1 MTNADRILEVLRTSS
16 RPLDDDELARRCGIQ
31 PRQQVNQICLRLEAE
46 GDLVRTAGPDGKLVN
61 AIREQGGRRCLCGC
75 GEATGRNYRP
85 GHDARHAGQVGRA
98 LAQAPDLTVDQRE
111 ALLHELPSLALREK
125 ASKMG
130 QAPGARTPA
139 PGMPEGVRPPR
150 PVAPTE
156 ASGALGSSHEQQD
169 AQDVMLDL
177 LGERLGATLLPR
189 RLVHSSGAYVEVD
202 GASPDLSV
210 LVECWA
216 HQGTAKVAQKYKL
229 VNDAT
234 KLSWIAKSLEP
245 RPERLILCVSDE
257 LAVAHLRGTSWQG
270 AAIRDLGV
278 EIEVVDLPADLT
290 ETIRAAQKRQY
301 R

>member
-31 PRQQVNQICLRLEAE
+31 PRQQVNQICHRLEAE

-111 ALLHELPSLALREK
+111 ALLHELPSLALRQK
-125 ASKMG
+125 ASKIAQG
-130 QAPGARTPA
+130 RGARTPT
-139 PGMPEGVRPPR
+139 PGMPRPAR
-150 PVAPTE
+150 PAQPFAVVG
-156 ASGALGSSHEQQD
+156 ASGALGSSHEQRD
-169 AQDVMLDL
+169 AQDVMLEL
-177 LGERLGATLLPR
+177 LGERLGVTLLPR
-189 RLVHSSGAYVEVD
+189 RLTLPSGTSPEVD
-202 GASPDLSV
+202 GVSADCAV

-216 HQGTAKVAQKYKL
+216 HQGPAKGGQRYKL

-234 KLSWIAKSLEP
+234 KLAWIAKLLNP
-245 RPERLILCVSDE
+245 TPERLILCVSDE

-278 EIEVVDLPADLT
+278 EIEVVDLPADLS